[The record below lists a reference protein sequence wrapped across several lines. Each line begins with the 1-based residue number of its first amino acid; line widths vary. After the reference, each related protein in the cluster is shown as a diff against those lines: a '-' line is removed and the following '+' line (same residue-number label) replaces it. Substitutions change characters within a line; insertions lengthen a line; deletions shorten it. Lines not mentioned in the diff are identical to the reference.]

1 MKKLKSSIRE
11 ERRFHRYSCWLIQ
24 IIYTDTHIDI
34 TKGQIQEQSRTV
46 GRPTAHNQR
55 LAQDQPNDW
64 WYPTCTC
71 SHVECRRRE
80 SAQVTWLSGTWDTRS
95 TLLSSLLRPD
105 DASRGSQTTSTNS
118 HIIYTMNHQPN
129 SVPLQQE
136 QIYIH
141 KQTLTLATDSWPK
154 T

>member
-118 HIIYTMNHQPN
+118 HLIYTQRTTNQFQYP
-129 SVPLQQE
+129 QQE
-136 QIYIH
+136 HTQSH
-141 KQTLTLATDSWPK
+141 TKLNLTLHFPPLN
-154 T
+154 